1 VYCIMMS
8 LIESYQNVQSE
19 LRFFEEK
26 TPVTLVVVSKAQP
39 ASAIRALYA
48 LGQRVF
54 GENYLQE
61 ARSKQI
67 ELSDLDIQ
75 WHFLGGLQSNK
86 TQLVAQYFQWV
97 QSVDR
102 LLLAQR
108 LSRARQEL
116 GLDPLNVCIQV
127 NLNNEKEKRGMD
139 PENVRTFLEQTS
151 TLSGIK
157 IRGLMAIPQVRENL
171 SDSREDFRQ
180 LKQLFEY
187 CIGQGHVL
195 DTLSMGMSADYSVAR
210 EEGATMVRIGRRIF
224 GERP

>member
-1 VYCIMMS
+1 MMS

-19 LRFFEEK
+19 LRLFEGK
-26 TPVTLVVVSKAQP
+26 TPVTLVVVSKGQP

-48 LGQRVF
+48 SGRRVF

-67 ELSDLDIQ
+67 QLSDLDIQ

-187 CIGQGHVL
+187 CIGQGHAL
-195 DTLSMGMSADYSVAR
+195 DTLSMGMSADYSIAM